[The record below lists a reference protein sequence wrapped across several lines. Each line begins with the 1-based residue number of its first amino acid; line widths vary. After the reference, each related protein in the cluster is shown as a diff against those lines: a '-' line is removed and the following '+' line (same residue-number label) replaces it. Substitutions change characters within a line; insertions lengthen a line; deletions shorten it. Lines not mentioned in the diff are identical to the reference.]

1 MFKGVK
7 KVGPKHNLLKKVQA
21 KQTGPKNTEKLSG
34 EKLFKLYKR
43 WNLII

>member
-21 KQTGPKNTEKLSG
+21 KQTGPKQTRRTPYVV
-34 EKLFKLYKR
+34 FLYFNYIKYR
-43 WNLII
+43 KT